1 MTSRIVRHF
10 GLSVVRLGAL
20 GGVVG
25 FGLAALLGAG
35 VSPRRAAPDPAADS
49 LEALL
54 ARFTGF
60 SGKLRAIAFP
70 ARSAPPVT
78 LGDLVPALGAPGPG
92 VHPTGLATPAGDS
105 LVLLSLIPFQ
115 AKTGPRWRNYRLGY
129 WPRERARGA
138 GADSVLPAG
147 FIEVT
152 PENQYTRVS
161 ASFTLA
167 DFLTHDQRDVWPK
180 VLVLRLPL
188 LDKLELIAQA
198 LAEKGKPSR
207 LHVMSGFR
215 TPQYNQLGVGPRGG
229 RARDSRHMYGDAAD
243 IFVDADR
250 DGRMDDLTGD
260 GRVTLADAQYLLGV
274 AEEVEARYPALIGG
288 LSAYRATAVHG
299 PFVHVDVRGRRA
311 RW

>member
-1 MTSRIVRHF
+1 M
-10 GLSVVRLGAL
+10 RLG
-20 GGVVG
+20 
-25 FGLAALLGAG
+25 GLAGAGTLGLAILLGAG
-35 VSPRRAAPDPAADS
+35 ASPLEPGGGAPGADS
-49 LEALL
+49 LQIRIAQ
-54 ARFTGF
+54 FTGF

-70 ARSAPPVT
+70 AQSPPAVT
-78 LGDLVPALGAPGPG
+78 LRDLVPALGAPAPG

-105 LVLLSLIPFQ
+105 LVLLSLVPFR
-115 AKTGPRWRNYRLGY
+115 AKVGPSWRGYRVGF
-129 WPRERARGA
+129 WPRERARR
-138 GADSVLPAG
+138 GADTDSMLPAG

-152 PENQYTRVS
+152 PENQHTRVS

-198 LAEKGKPSR
+198 LAERGKPSR

-260 GRVTLADAQYLLGV
+260 GRVTLADARYLLAV
-274 AEEVEARYPALIGG
+274 AEEVEARYPALTGG
-288 LSAYRATAVHG
+288 LSAYRATAAHG

>member
-1 MTSRIVRHF
+1 
-10 GLSVVRLGAL
+10 LA
-20 GGVVG
+20 GGVG
-25 FGLAALLGAG
+25 FGLAVLLGAG
-35 VSPRRAAPDPAADS
+35 ASARRAADPDPGADS
-49 LEALL
+49 LQVLL

-78 LGDLVPALGAPGPG
+78 LGDLVPALGAPEPG
-92 VHPTGLATPAGDS
+92 VHPTGLVTPAGDS

-115 AKTGPRWRNYRLGY
+115 AKTGPRWRDYRLGY
-129 WPRERARGA
+129 WPRERARP
-138 GADSVLPAG
+138 GADSGLPAG
-147 FIEVT
+147 FLEVT

-161 ASFTLA
+161 ANFTLA
-167 DFLTHDQRDVWPK
+167 DFLTHDQREVWPK

-198 LAEKGKPSR
+198 LADKGKPSR
-207 LHVMSGFR
+207 LQVMSGFR

-243 IFVDADR
+243 VFVDADR
-250 DGRMDDLTGD
+250 DGWMDDLTGD
-260 GRVTLADAQYLLGV
+260 GRVTLDDARYLLAV
-274 AEEVEARYPALIGG
+274 AEEVEARYPALTGG
-288 LSAYRATAVHG
+288 LSAYRATAAHG